1 MRNDPFRL
9 DRVDEKRKDAS
20 TLGGRGQQFRLRRGR
35 LAEYIGFE
43 AAEGSTTFYEY
54 LERIPCLAND
64 RLSTSSTGVTVGLHE
79 AMLVEAGGVV
89 PVGPKLFR
97 ERRSRVCADDEH
109 AAGQRRS
116 IAYKRTDPIAR
127 ADQ

>member
-64 RLSTSSTGVTVGLHE
+64 RQYRLRLADAIRSV
-79 AMLVEAGGVV
+79 A
-89 PVGPKLFR
+89 R
-97 ERRSRVCADDEH
+97 EFQDSALETACDTEL
-109 AAGQRRS
+109 
-116 IAYKRTDPIAR
+116 AR
-127 ADQ
+127 LGSPTNSNPG